1 MDPRTAFILTTAF
14 ALLNGGVLGLMHRG
28 LSRQIRPSAVD
39 WRIGTLI
46 AAGGVLLLAVQTP
59 DSAWL
64 LLPVGNTF
72 VFMGFA
78 LYWRSVRRFDHL
90 PDTAWIFLPT
100 LVGAVALTWFT
111 LVTPL
116 LWVRV
121 CITTVVW
128 NTMIAGSSYSLL
140 KHRQFKHEIG
150 RVCLAGIFLILMC
163 FMTGRAIYFALYLR
177 DVQTIVSNEHF
188 INILTPM
195 STAVLPV
202 IGTTAFLMM
211 CSERLRGELAARA
224 IELDQKNA
232 DLKQAILAREDAER
246 IARHDLKT
254 PLASIAAAPA
264 LLRGNT
270 GNQEELLQ
278 MIEGSA
284 RRALNMVNLS
294 LDLYRMEKGQYPLH
308 PEPTDLKAVLNTVL
322 DDLHVHALAK
332 HLQIKVSEH
341 GAVRLAFAEAA
352 LCYSCIAN
360 LIKNAIEAAS
370 ERSTVAIDIEYAQ
383 LITLKIHNDTAV
395 PEELRH
401 CFFDKYATLGKEGG
415 SGLGTYSSRLLAQ
428 VQKGDLTMHTS
439 EQEGTTLC
447 LSLPVYAGS
456 ADSVNSP
463 LPIATPLQ
471 TSIETSELSKDKLHI
486 LMVDDD
492 LYNTKVV
499 AHQLQRFGISLS
511 TALNGK
517 YGWQACLERRPDLIL
532 MDIEMPIMNGIDA
545 LQAIR
550 SMQKIRNQTPS
561 LIVAF
566 SSDDGIH
573 SHERFL
579 KMGFDYCLSKP
590 ASASDL
596 LALIEKLP
604 PPSPPSQQ
612 WDEVRMPVELL
623 PDLEAFLTS
632 RITLI
637 NDLEKAMEMHDH
649 ANQRRISHKLSG
661 SFAMYGFNWA
671 AQHCKLIETQ
681 DLAHDRKQ
689 NQIDELMRHLSE
701 VAIIE
706 DTKPEG
712 APSRPA
718 ISGA

>member
-14 ALLNGGVLGLMHRG
+14 ALLNGGILGLMHRG
-28 LSRQIRPSAVD
+28 LSREIRPSAAD

-59 DSAWL
+59 ETAWL
-64 LLPVGNTF
+64 LLPVGNTC

-78 LYWRSVRRFDHL
+78 LYWRSIRRFNHL
-90 PDTAWIFLPT
+90 PDTMWIYLPT
-100 LVGAVALTWFT
+100 VLGALALTWFT
-111 LVTPL
+111 VVTPI
-116 LWVRV
+116 LWIRV
-121 CITTVVW
+121 CITTIVW

-140 KHRQFKHEIG
+140 KHRQSKHEIG
-150 RVCLAGIFLILMC
+150 RICLAGIFIILMC
-163 FMTGRAIYFALYLR
+163 FMAARAVYFALYLR
-177 DVQTIVSNEHF
+177 DAQTILSAEHF

-264 LLRGNT
+264 LLRENSD
-270 GNQEELLQ
+270 NQEELLQ

-294 LDLYRMEKGQYPLH
+294 LDLYRMEKGQYPLR
-308 PEPTDLKAVLNTVL
+308 PEPIDLKAVVNTVL
-322 DDLHVHALAK
+322 DDLRVHALAK

-341 GAVRLAFAEAA
+341 GEVRLAFAEAA

-360 LIKNAIEAAS
+360 LMKNAIEAAS
-370 ERSTVAIDIEYAQ
+370 DQSTVSIAIEYARM
-383 LITLKIHNDTAV
+383 ISLKIHNDTAV
-395 PEELRH
+395 PAALRH

-428 VQKGDLTMHTS
+428 VQNGDLSMHTS

-447 LSLPVYAGS
+447 LSLPVYAGTL
-456 ADSVNSP
+456 DSINSP
-463 LPIATPLQ
+463 LPIATA
-471 TSIETSELSKDKLHI
+471 SRASVESHGLSKDKIHI

-499 AHQLQRFGISLS
+499 AHQLHRFGVNLV

-517 YGWQACLERRPDLIL
+517 YGWQACLQQRPDSIL

-545 LQAIR
+545 LHAIR
-550 SMQKIRNQTPS
+550 NIQKIRNQTPS

-590 ASASDL
+590 ASATDL
-596 LALIEKLP
+596 LALINKLAP
-604 PPSPPSQQ
+604 TKPAAQQ
-612 WDEVRMPVELL
+612 WEEVRMPPELMV
-623 PDLEAFLTS
+623 DLAAFLTS
-632 RITLI
+632 RIALI
-637 NDLEKAMEMHDH
+637 KDLGKATEANDQE
-649 ANQRRISHKLSG
+649 NQRRISHKLSG

-681 DLAHDRKQ
+681 DLSNDRKQ
-689 NQIDELMRHLSE
+689 MQIQELMQHLSE

-706 DTKPEG
+706 DN
-712 APSRPA
+712 AQ
-718 ISGA
+718 